1 MSEGKLVKFLGYAS
15 KLTVNLAA
23 GAVLLDAT
31 ADVDGLSH
39 IVTHRVAVEV
49 PQARYDHLDIVHVP
63 QHTRKNLK
71 RYFST
76 GPNQRLRQVDGADH
90 CRAHGVW

>member
-1 MSEGKLVKFLGYAS
+1 LGGWQGCGFVVSEGKLVKFLGYAS

-49 PQARYDHLDIVHVP
+49 PQARYDHLDIVHSDLP
-63 QHTRKNLK
+63 PPKATLSR
-71 RYFST
+71 
-76 GPNQRLRQVDGADH
+76 
-90 CRAHGVW
+90 